1 MGKKSRAELI
11 ADLKSAGTRGSLSK
25 MNLQTLR
32 ELHASITTKPEE
44 VPETVVVQKKQAVSS
59 TGKKPLL
66 IEPDADDI
74 SEYLSGGSWWHSLAS
89 DVTHAAKSTVSGVE
103 KGAKAVGSAVAKG
116 ASEFQKSEI
125 GKDIELGAVDVGEVG
140 VDVVGD
146 AALVGSTT
154 LAANPELGAAASA
167 GLDVATDETADALR
181 QKIRDS

>member
-11 ADLKSAGTRGSLSK
+11 SELKSAGTRGSLSK
-25 MNLQTLR
+25 MNLQKLR
-32 ELHASITTKPEE
+32 ELHASITTKHDE

-66 IEPDADDI
+66 IEPDQDDI

-103 KGAKAVGSAVAKG
+103 KEAKTVGSAVTKG
-116 ASEFQKSEI
+116 AKEFQKSEI

-140 VDVVGD
+140 TIAVGD
-146 AALVGSTT
+146 TALMASSVVDGP
-154 LAANPELGAAASA
+154 AGAAASA
-167 GLDVATDETADALR
+167 GLDVAASEGADALR
-181 QKIRDS
+181 DKIKNS